1 MGLETLPFVG
11 AQCVVDHGVLN
22 RGRDESELD
31 LECAHDLVGGPQDLV
46 RLRIGLNRQRHFHAL
61 SLERDS
67 GTLARIRENAV
78 FSVNLLSA
86 DQDSLTLLQGFVQPA
101 NAAKVEGRSVA
112 GRSVRHDKLAGV
124 DFRLAENGCP
134 LLSDAMA
141 WLTCEA
147 EQFVTLGDHVLVAG
161 KVTDGR
167 VERSE
172 EPMTSL
178 YTGWTYSG

>member
-1 MGLETLPFVG
+1 MTSQQRPPARQFDPVQRAMHEMPYGMYAIGSFDE
-11 AQCVVDHGVLN
+11 HGPNVMVADWVMQVSFEP
-22 RGRDESELD
+22 R
-31 LECAHDLVGGPQDLV
+31 LV
-46 RLRIGLNRQRHFHAL
+46 AL

-67 GTLARIRENAV
+67 GTLARIREHAV

-161 KVTDGR
+161 RVTDGR